1 MSYGTR
7 QEGAGA
13 SGRGA
18 PAARGGRG
26 GGALRD
32 AKPVSFR
39 PVAYRNLAARK
50 NLWADYVTGRGVL
63 DNGQIVP
70 PKIGPRRK
78 NPNLT
83 DMLDTAAAVGVD
95 RIMFTGKVPTV
106 TPGKRHWLLVQ
117 TPGWVAAGH
126 HTGSPATGRFEHR
139 QTGKK
144 MLVQFAAGWFGDA
157 SLTPDQARLA
167 FQATGNVIGAF
178 FRDAKLMDTPTA
190 TGANLWALSLP
201 RNLEPY
207 PLTEDIAEEL
217 HRTSGQHHVEH
228 LVAGPSSGAH
238 PDCIPLHDPGKTPKI
253 AGFAYVDGRFMYGA
267 MCRELGIGPGERLR
281 REDTAD
287 MLREDPYARA
297 RVLVRFKVPDT
308 WEHIGLFGVQ
318 HERASDGWYWPNRP
332 GATGQTWVD
341 AAEFHVAAR
350 QGWQLDP
357 LESVRFTTK
366 VPGARDRDRRV
377 AARPLDTWQKNL
389 SEARAAVAADPL
401 MDPVI
406 KTAVSAALRS
416 ILINTIGNFAARG
429 RDQTHIVFDPK
440 EVPPTARDVRQ
451 QGNAFLWTTKANFD
465 AQASRYYH
473 PELAVQVWGRARARM
488 LSGPM
493 AEGME
498 GGALHV
504 PANTLLGVRGDAIYT
519 TQVPKWALPVEHGG
533 GDDGKVGRMRLQG
546 HVPGP
551 LKIPEDETAR
561 NRLRAKAARLGVDA
575 AFLEYEMQAA
585 PVDDAAAYLAG
596 DEEDTAAAAA
606 AGEGAEA

>member
-1 MSYGTR
+1 MGYSK
-7 QEGAGA
+7 QQ
-13 SGRGA
+13 
-18 PAARGGRG
+18 
-26 GGALRD
+26 GGARRGSGGLRD
-32 AKPVSFR
+32 NKPVSFR
-39 PVAYRNLAARK
+39 PVAYRHLGARK

-63 DNGQIVP
+63 DNGQTVP

-95 RIMFTGKVPTV
+95 RIMFTGRVPTV

-144 MLVQFAAGWFGDA
+144 MLVQFAAGWFGDTP
-157 SLTPDQARLA
+157 LTPEQARLA

-201 RNLEPY
+201 KNLEPY
-207 PLTEDIAEEL
+207 PVTEDIAEEL

-228 LVAGPSSGAH
+228 LVAGDSAGSH
-238 PDCIPLHDPGKTPKI
+238 PDCVPLHDPAKTPKI
-253 AGFAYVDGRFMYGA
+253 PGFAYVDGRFMYGA

-281 REDTAD
+281 RDDTAD

-297 RVLVRFKVPDT
+297 RVHVRFQVPDT
-308 WEHIGLFGVQ
+308 WDHIGLFGVQ
-318 HERASDGWYWPNRP
+318 HENVRDGWYWPNRP
-332 GATGQTWVD
+332 GAVGETWVD

-350 QGWQLDP
+350 HGWKLDP
-357 LESVRFTTK
+357 IESVRFTTR
-366 VPGARDRDRRV
+366 VPGARDRDRKV

-389 SEARAAVAADPL
+389 SEARAAIASDPL
-401 MDPVI
+401 MDQTI

-416 ILINTIGNFAARG
+416 VLINTIGNFAARG
-429 RDQTHIVFDPK
+429 RDQTHIAFDPK
-440 EVPPTARDVRQ
+440 EVPATAADVRQ
-451 QGNAFLWTTKANFD
+451 QGRAFLWTTKARFD
-465 AQASRYYH
+465 AQAARYYH

-493 AEGME
+493 ANGMA

-504 PANTLLGVRGDAIYT
+504 PASTLLGVRGDAIYT
-519 TQVPKWALPVEHGG
+519 TEVPGWALPVERGG
-533 GDDGKVGRMRLQG
+533 GDDGRVGRMRLQG
-546 HVPGP
+546 YIPGP
-551 LKIPEDETAR
+551 LKIPGDETAR

-575 AFLEYEMQAA
+575 AYSEYEMQAA
-585 PVDDAAAYLAG
+585 PADGADYLPGEDDQN
-596 DEEDTAAAAA
+596 
-606 AGEGAEA
+606 GAEGE